1 MIRII
6 NKGRL
11 IDGSDI
17 LLLICGASLA
27 FAFSFGANI
36 AIKGY
41 KSASTSS
48 LIFQMIVLTFLFCLI
63 FVFLESMLLPV
74 RDCALKMRREICI
87 AF

>member
-1 MIRII
+1 MIRKI

-27 FAFSFGANI
+27 CAFSFGANI

-48 LIFQMIVLTFLFCLI
+48 LIFQMIVLTFFCLI
-63 FVFLESMLLPV
+63 FVFLESMILPV